1 LIRIKVCSAVFCD
14 IAPGKRSKTM
24 PIETAVVVSA
34 IIVPFAIFAVVLAW
48 AEMQTRGMRN

>member
-1 LIRIKVCSAVFCD
+1 MIRIKVCSDVFPD
-14 IAPGKRSKTM
+14 NMLVKRSKTM

-48 AEMQTRGMRN
+48 AEIQTRGITN